1 MKLKVSSLIYLL
13 AAALLPAFN
22 SCDDGMPKDIEFP
35 DFMSVYL
42 TQASSANLMTVNLMG
57 ELDTTLIFPGV
68 RYGGAT
74 NPIGVVTAN
83 VTYDESLVSAYN
95 ETNGTNY
102 VPVPAGVVTVKTP
115 TLTIPDNDFA
125 SNRLEVEIND
135 QGLLEES
142 VPYLVPITLASATVL
157 PVKEDSK
164 TFYLAL
170 NRTLSRQDL
179 VNDMNEHLK
188 GVWTFDNASDPFKA
202 TVGSD
207 LIPYEGGGA
216 ISSIDAG
223 GSNLGVMV
231 PWGSYL
237 WMDHNC
243 GANGDGAMTNEYT
256 IMFDTQGQPAGYWGS
271 LYQTDLDNLTDA
283 NFWIIGSQLAFFQY
297 ASWGDPIGID
307 FDDRTASGIVPE
319 GKWTRIVIT
328 VSLTESN
335 IKTYA
340 DGVLIQDI
348 TNPGLEL
355 DGAYALDPVSVLI
368 AADGWGY
375 DSDINF
381 GELRIWDKP
390 LRAAQIA
397 LLSEN

>member
-1 MKLKVSSLIYLL
+1 
-13 AAALLPAFN
+13 
-22 SCDDGMPKDIEFP
+22 
-35 DFMSVYL
+35 
-42 TQASSANLMTVNLMG
+42 MG
-57 ELDTTLIFPGV
+57 ELDTVMVFPGI
-68 RYGGAT
+68 RYGGT
-74 NPIGVVTAN
+74 SNPVGVITAS
-83 VTYDESLVSAYN
+83 VVYDESLISAYN
-95 ETNGTNY
+95 ELNGTSY
-102 VPVPAGVVTVKTP
+102 IPAPAGVVSIETP
-115 TLTIPDNDFA
+115 TLTIPGNDFA
-125 SNRLEVEIND
+125 SNLLNVRVND
-135 QGLLEES
+135 QGLLEAGAS
-142 VPYLVPITLASATVL
+142 YLVPVSVTSVSGLPLKEGAS
-157 PVKEDSK
+157 
-164 TFYLAL
+164 TFYVILK
-170 NRTLSRQDL
+170 RTLTRQELID
-179 VNDMNEHLK
+179 DMNAHIK
-188 GVWTFDNASDPFKA
+188 GQWTFDNASDPFKA

-216 ISSIDAG
+216 ISSIDAD

-390 LRAAQIA
+390 LNSAQID
-397 LLSEN
+397 LLKAEQ